1 MKGFLHFFFLFVLV
15 TLTSEGSAQS
25 DDYETKVDSL
35 KEAIAIEKIDTTK
48 FRLYQQLNKHVA
60 RVDRSAAT
68 KTLKDQLKLA
78 EKIGDLKMIAKSHSP
93 LGSNYLY
100 LGEAESAFPHISKA
114 VEINR
119 QLEDIEAVS
128 NDLNNLAAIYQHRSQ
143 YEEAAQTYQEVIAHS
158 ESLNDKVGIVYSLI
172 NLMALSTEQDDEKKA
187 LEYANQIEGIIKL
200 FPEMEQK
207 DVKEIQ
213 GLLSAIYFNVG
224 LCYNRLNA
232 VDSARHFFEK
242 ALIDL
247 QYIDDDYTKSTYRG
261 YIDNGLGEA
270 FRMNGEQKKADGKS
284 LELIEGDFRK
294 ALEFYKRSNESF
306 TELKDQRGMA
316 FTLVNKGNA
325 LKELGYNSSAEK
337 SLIEALSLSQKIGF
351 KEEERDSYER
361 LAQNAE
367 MIGDYQSSVE
377 YYKQYFSAHETIRNE
392 ERDKAQKE
400 LETKYEIAKKSIE
413 LEEERSANLENQAK
427 LLENE
432 AKLTRQKYL
441 LWLGVLIFGGIAYG
455 IFARQRFKK
464 RQEVRKYEQDMN
476 KAMSRFIP
484 TGFINALGRE
494 KITDVKLG
502 DQIEKGVTVVFT
514 DIRSFTTISEGMTP
528 QENFAFVR
536 EYAER
541 MGPIIERNGGFIS
554 QYLGDGIMA
563 IFQDNPASALMACL
577 QMQEDIDKY
586 NTILESRGIK
596 PIKVGMGM
604 HTGPLVMGIIGD
616 DLRWDATLISDTVNT
631 ASRIESTTKEYESDI
646 LLSQDTASQIKDIED
661 YNLNP
666 IGELTVK
673 GKTIPIEIYECTSYK
688 KQRKSN
694 IARAVS

>member
-1 MKGFLHFFFLFVLV
+1 ML
-15 TLTSEGSAQS
+15 
-25 DDYETKVDSL
+25 
-35 KEAIAIEKIDTTK
+35 
-48 FRLYQQLNKHVA
+48 
-60 RVDRSAAT
+60 
-68 KTLKDQLKLA
+68 
-78 EKIGDLKMIAKSHSP
+78 P
-93 LGSNYLY
+93 
-100 LGEAESAFPHISKA
+100 
-114 VEINR
+114 
-119 QLEDIEAVS
+119 
-128 NDLNNLAAIYQHRSQ
+128 
-143 YEEAAQTYQEVIAHS
+143 
-158 ESLNDKVGIVYSLI
+158 
-172 NLMALSTEQDDEKKA
+172 
-187 LEYANQIEGIIKL
+187 
-200 FPEMEQK
+200 
-207 DVKEIQ
+207 
-213 GLLSAIYFNVG
+213 AIYFNVG

-232 VDSARHFFEK
+232 VDSARLFFEK

-247 QYIDDDYTKSTYRG
+247 KHIKDEYTKSTYKG

-270 FRMNGEQKKADGKS
+270 YRMNGEQKKAEGKS
-284 LELIEGDFRK
+284 ADLIKSDFRK
-294 ALEFYKRSNESF
+294 ALEFYELANQSF

-325 LKELGYNSSAEK
+325 LKELGFNFSAEK
-337 SLIEALSLSQKIGF
+337 SLLKALRLSQKIGY

-367 MIGDYQSSVE
+367 MTGDFQSSVE
-377 YYKQYFSAHETIRNE
+377 YYKQYFSAYESIRNE

-400 LETKYEIAKKSIE
+400 LETRYETIKKSKE

-441 LWLGVLIFGGIAYG
+441 LWLGVLLFAGIAYA
-455 IFARQRFKK
+455 IFARQKFKK
-464 RQEVRKYEQDMN
+464 QQEVRKYEQDMN

-514 DIRSFTTISEGMTP
+514 DIRSFTSISEGMTP
-528 QENFAFVR
+528 LENFAFVR

-541 MGPIIERNGGFIS
+541 MGPIIERHGGFIS

-586 NTILESRGIK
+586 NKILESRGIE

-631 ASRIESTTKEYESDI
+631 ASRIESTTKDYEADI
-646 LLSQDTASQIKDIED
+646 LLSYDSASQIKDIED

-666 IGELTVK
+666 IGELKVK
-673 GKTIPIEIYECTSYK
+673 GKTIPIEIYECISYK
-688 KQRKSN
+688 NKNELTTLK
-694 IARAVS
+694 AVS